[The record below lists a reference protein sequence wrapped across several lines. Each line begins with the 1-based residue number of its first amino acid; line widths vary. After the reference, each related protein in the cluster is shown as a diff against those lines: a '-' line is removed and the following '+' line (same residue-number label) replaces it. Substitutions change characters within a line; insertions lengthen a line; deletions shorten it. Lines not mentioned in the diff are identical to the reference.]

1 MYNFLNSEG
10 VFFFRFN
17 LNVISIS
24 LIKVKKKKQNNK
36 TNFQSSGIVVLFD
49 TNSNFQSIEIVVSS
63 DGDTCIKHTSDA
75 NLSFNS
81 IKQK

>member
-24 LIKVKKKKQNNK
+24 LIKVKKNKQNNK
-36 TNFQSSGIVVLFD
+36 TFQSSGIVVLFD

-63 DGDTCIKHTSDA
+63 DGDIKHTSDA

>member
-10 VFFFRFN
+10 VFFYRFN
-17 LNVISIS
+17 LNVISNS
-24 LIKVKKKKQNNK
+24 LIKVKKNKQNNK

-63 DGDTCIKHTSDA
+63 DGDIKHTSDA